1 MIIDSH
7 HHLWKYKPEDY
18 GWMDDSMEILKKDYL
33 PENLEPL
40 LKNSGVH
47 STVVVQARQS
57 LEETEWLLEMAE
69 QHAFIQGVVGWVDLC
84 APSLSEL
91 LDKYAS
97 HPKLVGVRHVLHD
110 EPDDDFMLRE
120 DFKRGISQLQIY
132 NLTYDLLLFP
142 KHLSRA
148 AELVKTFPEQR
159 FVLDHLAKP
168 PIKSGTIQAWKSGL
182 EKLAAMSNV
191 WCKLSGMVT
200 EADHRA
206 WKQEDFLPYM
216 AVVLDSFGTDR
227 VMLGSDWPVCTLGGT
242 YQDVMEIPMKFISRM
257 SQTDQELI
265 GYQNALDGYQL
276 QTEN

>member
-40 LKNSGVH
+40 LKKSGVH

-91 LDKYAS
+91 LEKYAS

-168 PIKSGTIQAWKSGL
+168 LIKSGTIQAWKSDL

-216 AVVLDSFGTDR
+216 AVVLDSFGADR
-227 VMLGSDWPVCTLGGT
+227 LMLGSDWPVCTLGGT

>member
-18 GWMDDSMEILKKDYL
+18 RWMDDSMEILKKDYL

-84 APSLSEL
+84 APSHSEL

-168 PIKSGTIQAWKSGL
+168 PIKSGTIQAWKSDL